1 VRELA
6 ERLAN
11 EPQRHADAVAH
22 WALGGEKG
30 ARPESR
36 VVELEAEHRAAEGE
50 RDGLAVAVDRVL
62 EERARHVERN
72 RDRLVKHA
80 DRLVSDCHGRLSTAI
95 EAVERERTALA
106 EAREVAVWARLFPD
120 ESAGRMPRFNTFA
133 GGLRRALQPLGLT
146 AEVDADRVIS
156 ALVADAAWLRDA
168 VGPEQRTALG
178 GEQQFDLRHKAG
190 WADDE
195 QTREAERRERL
206 EALEAYK
213 REWGHYPA

>member
-6 ERLAN
+6 KRLAN

-50 RDGLAVAVDRVL
+50 RDGLVVAVDRVL

-120 ESAGRMPRFNTFA
+120 ESAGPHA
-133 GGLRRALQPLGLT
+133 EVQHWLRRALQPLGLT